1 MKMPIL
7 YTNQPI
13 FTISQML
20 LKPFFSHIAQS
31 ALYPKLWSF
40 AGYLIT
46 NLGFIR
52 GVILLFSVRQYIY
65 GNINISALS
74 NIVFNSN
81 PIVSTI
87 FDSAI
92 KSDLLKI
99 RYQNVTTQ
107 LSVRKL
113 INWIIV
119 NSFLLVFKSLFK
131 FIVKIFTVIVVSI
144 LGIFWMGSF
153 NKFKYLLSLA
163 FDLKDFIREFIHIDL
178 PTPTNLI
185 VHKTWYADVVNYF
198 RSFNL
203 PKYDYSKPY
212 IFRISKFEGSE
223 VHFNYKNHDNNND
236 VIIDNTLLN
245 NFIKIIM

>member
-1 MKMPIL
+1 
-7 YTNQPI
+7 
-13 FTISQML
+13 ML

-74 NIVFNSN
+74 NVVFNSN

-87 FDSAI
+87 FDTAI

-119 NSFLLVFKSLFK
+119 NSFLLVIKSLFK
-131 FIVKIFTVIVVSI
+131 FIVKIFSIIIVTV
-144 LGIFWMGSF
+144 LGIFWIGSF
-153 NKFKYLLSLA
+153 NKFKSLLGLA
-163 FDLKDFIREFIHIDL
+163 FEIKDFIREFIHIDL
-178 PTPTNLI
+178 PIPKNLI
-185 VHKTWYADVVNYF
+185 NHKSWYADGSRF
-198 RSFNL
+198 IFSRSIC
-203 PKYDYSKPY
+203 KYTFVIYNSKLVLCCIYSSCLC
-212 IFRISKFEGSE
+212 I
-223 VHFNYKNHDNNND
+223 
-236 VIIDNTLLN
+236 
-245 NFIKIIM
+245 